1 MFDVYPCSICGEA
14 GHKVGRCNELW
25 QNKTPPPERGQGG
38 DEEEDD
44 SLNSFHYYL
53 ISITDGQYIRRISRE
68 TIYSR
73 RQLHLI

>member
-38 DEEEDD
+38 DDEEDAIN
-44 SLNSFHYYL
+44 SLTQVRIKILPCYL
-53 ISITDGQYIRRISRE
+53 IQQPIGFVISNY
-68 TIYSR
+68 TI
-73 RQLHLI
+73 

>member
-38 DEEEDD
+38 DDEEDD
-44 SLNSFHYYL
+44 AIISL
-53 ISITDGQYIRRISRE
+53 TQVRIRI
-68 TIYSR
+68 
-73 RQLHLI
+73 LPCHLIQQLNGFAILNYTI